1 MQNDNLKRRNT
12 MATASELLYQ
22 TWLFNITLQGGASL
36 PDEKIANGDWIEFQ
50 NNAPFPVA
58 ITFTTSSG
66 TVFNN
71 IPNIPSGGR
80 STPQQAQLSNV
91 TVDYSITDLNNNQ
104 VQGPYGIQVGPGT
117 ATNPAPLLIPITNGN
132 PPANE
137 AIISVPLGGWIK
149 FNCDQIYTIAWTPAS
164 PQPFNTPPSLPQGL
178 SGAYQAQSGN
188 VALVATYSLNSG
200 GIKGV
205 QGGGTVR
212 VGS

>member
-22 TWLFNITLQGGASL
+22 TWLFNITVQGGASL

-50 NNAPFPVA
+50 NNAPFPVS

-66 TVFNN
+66 TVFSN

-91 TVDYSITDLNNNQ
+91 TVDYVITDLNNNQ
-104 VQGPYGIQVGPGT
+104 SQGPYGIQVGPGT
-117 ATNPAPLLIPITNGN
+117 VANPAPLLIPITNAN

-137 AIISVPLGGWIK
+137 VTISVPLGGWIK
-149 FNCDQIYTIAWTPAS
+149 FNCDQTYTITWTPVS
-164 PQPFNTPPSLPQGL
+164 PKPFNTPASLPQGL
-178 SGAYQAQSGN
+178 SGAYQASGN
-188 VALVATYSLNSG
+188 VAMVATYSLNSG
-200 GIKGV
+200 GIEGV